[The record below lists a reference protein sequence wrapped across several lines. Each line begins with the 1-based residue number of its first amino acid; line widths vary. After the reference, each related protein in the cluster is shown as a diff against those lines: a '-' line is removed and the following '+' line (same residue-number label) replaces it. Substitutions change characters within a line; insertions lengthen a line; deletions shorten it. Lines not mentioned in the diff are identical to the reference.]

1 MVSTRL
7 PVRAAIIGCGVIG
20 PTHAKALSLDGRAGF
35 VLACDVDPAAAARLG
50 APRTSADWRDAL
62 DPSIDLVCVCT
73 PHHLHAEQVV
83 AALAAG
89 KHVLCEKPLATTP
102 DDVRRMVDASA
113 LAEKR
118 GVVASGVFQHRFSP
132 LVRRLHELVRGG
144 DFGAVHSGDMTVRC
158 KRTEA
163 YYASGPWRGKW
174 AGEGGGLM
182 INQAIHTL
190 DLMNW
195 FCGRVVSVAG
205 TVERRKVRTIEVED
219 WAEATVRYA
228 PEHGSSGAVGTLRAE
243 NDLATDWQNTVTI
256 RLAHGSFTIGNGN
269 RLTHIEHPS
278 AALCAELRAFD
289 QIHLDGCKLPG
300 KECYGDH
307 HALQVQDVLGA
318 IVGGRAP
325 FVRLADAAQ
334 SAQTVLALYHSAA
347 TGGAVVTLTAPG
359 FRRPTLALASAAAFA
374 EQA

>member
-1 MVSTRL
+1 MERPRL

-20 PTHAKALSLDGRAGF
+20 PTHAKALSLDGRAEL
-35 VLACDVDPAAAARLG
+35 VLACDTNVAAAARLG
-50 APRTSADWRDAL
+50 AKRTSTDWRDAL
-62 DPSIDLVCVCT
+62 DPTIDLVCVAT

-102 DDVRRMVDASA
+102 DDVRRMVEAAA

-132 LVRRLHELVRGG
+132 LGRRLHELVRGG
-144 DFGAVHSGDMTVRC
+144 DFGPVETAEMSVKCT
-158 KRTEA
+158 RTEK
-163 YYASGPWRGKW
+163 YYASGPWRGRW
-174 AGEGGGLM
+174 DGEGGGLM

-195 FCGRVVSVAG
+195 FCGRVVSIAG

-228 PEHGSSGAVGTLRAE
+228 PEHGSAGAVARMRAE
-243 NDLATDWQNTVTI
+243 NDLATDWQNAVTV
-256 RLAHGSFTIGNGN
+256 RGAYGSFTIGNGN
-269 RLTHIEHPS
+269 RLTAIAHPS
-278 AALCAELRAFD
+278 EALCAELRAFD

-307 HALQVQDVLGA
+307 HSLQVQDVLAA
-318 IVGGRAP
+318 IASGREP

-347 TGGAVVTLTAPG
+347 TGGAVVPLPAAG
-359 FRRPTLALASAAAFA
+359 FRRPALATAFA